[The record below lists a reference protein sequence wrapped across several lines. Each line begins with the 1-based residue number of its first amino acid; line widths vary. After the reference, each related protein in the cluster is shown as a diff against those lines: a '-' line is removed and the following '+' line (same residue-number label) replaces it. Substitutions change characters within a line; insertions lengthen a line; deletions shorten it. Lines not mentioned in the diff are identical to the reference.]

1 MMIGK
6 KQKWR
11 LGHWLHSPVHD
22 DSGGRP
28 DRAVILSIP
37 PIIPMVE
44 EFPDN
49 RIVADRRDWRQGLSE
64 SHLPGPVKER
74 MRAMGTEEP
83 NFEMAVETR

>member
-1 MMIGK
+1 
-6 KQKWR
+6 
-11 LGHWLHSPVHD
+11 
-22 DSGGRP
+22 
-28 DRAVILSIP
+28 
-37 PIIPMVE
+37 MVE